1 MRCFSWPIGACHGD
15 GEVEMKM
22 VEGGEVEGEEKIF
35 WEIFVV
41 EENERKEKKIF
52 GEKTCGCGGRK
63 ELREK
68 EKGKEIRNRRYFLG
82 LQK

>member
-1 MRCFSWPIGACHGD
+1 MVR

-41 EENERKEKKIF
+41 EENERKEKRYLGKKLVVV
-52 GEKTCGCGGRK
+52 EEGR
-63 ELREK
+63 
-68 EKGKEIRNRRYFLG
+68 N
-82 LQK
+82 